1 MAQYTAEEKL
11 ARDVTKQANRDLY
24 GIHQQGSFSGDLNW
38 LEMFNRKM
46 ILKLL
51 ADVNVGTWLTADEKA
66 RLEGKLIIKS

>member
-11 ARDVTKQANRDLY
+11 ARDVTKQVNRDLY

-46 ILKLL
+46 ILRLL
-51 ADVNVGTWLTADEKA
+51 ADVNVDIWLTADEKA
-66 RLEGKLIIKS
+66 RLEGKLIIKT